1 MNKLAGIFGGAKP
14 PAVDQSAIKRQQA
27 FADTQEQRLK
37 QQEADA
43 ASAEEIRRKKDAA
56 SNRAKRGRSGGDSL
70 LSGLETGIAPVADTR
85 RKTLG

>member
-1 MNKLAGIFGGAKP
+1 MKGLAGLFGAKQ
-14 PAVDQSAIKRQQA
+14 PAVDTSGIKRQQA
-27 FADTQEQRLK
+27 LADTQEQRLK

-43 ASAEEIRRKKDAA
+43 ATKEEERRRKESA
-56 SNRAKRGRSGGDSL
+56 SNRAKRGRSGGSSL